1 MDKELIK
8 QAFFAGY
15 KAGMEKDA
23 GPVDTG
29 LRLLGKI
36 PGLGRRLGALA
47 GRLPALANRAV
58 RSAPGKWNRYVE
70 LLGGGNKNIVGQYSN
85 KMQSLRSAINA
96 AETAPGGINWKLR
109 DQLVRERA
117 ALSRAARKGP
127 GTNLMQWQSG
137 VDITKPLQNELAAVR
152 KARLNTGLG
161 TAGGLAMLAGAGG
174 SSEPDYEGYG
184 FGYP

>member
-23 GPVDTG
+23 GPIDFG

-36 PGLGRRLGALA
+36 PGLGSRLGAFA

-58 RSAPGKWNRYVE
+58 RSVPGKWNRYVE
-70 LLGGGNKNIVGQYSN
+70 LLKGGNKNIVGQYSN
-85 KMQSLRSAINA
+85 KMQSIRNAINA
-96 AETAPGGINWKLR
+96 TETAPGGINWKLR
-109 DQLVRERA
+109 DRLIKEQSDLYRA
-117 ALSRAARKGP
+117 AHKGP
-127 GTNLMQWQSG
+127 GTNTSQWMSG

-152 KARLNTGLG
+152 RTRLNTGLG

-174 SSEPDYEGYG
+174 SPEPDYEGYG
-184 FGYP
+184 FGHP